1 MLQFYLLS
9 VVMNALAGFILVTRD
24 ESDILEFK
32 GGFSFRDETFRFV
45 AGILSLVTGLLK
57 ILSPVQGDLPVV
69 GDLVPAAAGF
79 FAGFIL
85 IFEYYRNRTTAGA
98 SESSEKI
105 NRILVSNKKIIGL
118 AALAA
123 AALHF
128 LFPGV
133 LLF

>member
-9 VVMNALAGFILVTRD
+9 VVMNALAGFILITRD
-24 ESDILEFK
+24 ENDILEFK
-32 GGFSFRDETFRFV
+32 GGFSFKDETFRFV
-45 AGILSLVTGLLK
+45 IGILSMITGLLK
-57 ILSPVQGDLPVV
+57 ILSPVQGDFPVI

-85 IFEYYRNRTTAGA
+85 IFEYYRNRTSFGTTEN
-98 SESSEKI
+98 SERI
-105 NRILVSNKKIIGL
+105 DRILVSNKKIIGF
-118 AALAA
+118 AAIVT

-133 LLF
+133 LLL